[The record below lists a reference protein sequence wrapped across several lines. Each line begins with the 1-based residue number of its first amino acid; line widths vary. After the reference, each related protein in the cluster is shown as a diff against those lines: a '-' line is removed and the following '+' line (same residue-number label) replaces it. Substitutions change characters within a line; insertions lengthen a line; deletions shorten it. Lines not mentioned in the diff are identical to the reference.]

1 MTNKAKPAD
10 ARDLIGEVEVSN
22 GIHGRRGEK
31 RKPKKMYFEIYEEE
45 FD

>member
-10 ARDLIGEVEVSN
+10 ARDLIGQVEVSN

-31 RKPKKMYFEIYEEE
+31 RKLKKMYFEIHDEEM
-45 FD
+45 D

>member
-1 MTNKAKPAD
+1 MKHKAKPAD

-31 RKPKKMYFEIYEEE
+31 RKPKKMYFEIHEEE
-45 FD
+45 FN

>member
-31 RKPKKMYFEIYEEE
+31 RKLKKIYFKIYEEE